1 MDKFINA
8 VDSVVTLKVGVSVHD
23 MSDFPFYDYFDDRV
37 EVGTKAWKNMVMVCV
52 KDFLYD
58 VEDEYGELGLFS

>member
-8 VDSVVTLKVGVSVHD
+8 VDSVVMLKVGVSVHD
-23 MSDFPFYDYFDDRV
+23 MPDFPFYDYFDDRV
-37 EVGTKAWKNMVMVCV
+37 KVGTEAWKDMVMVCV

-58 VEDEYGELGLFS
+58 VESEYGYLNLFS